1 MIEQNTTDSSNID
14 NASIKGNNNKINIS
28 SIIEDNSGGL
38 SSTRI
43 MMIMWL
49 TIPLLVWV
57 AGAIVAL
64 YHGIYTYPTPFEAYA
79 ATGHVLLTRLNLQVK
94 LAIPEVAV
102 VRFQIFVG

>member
-64 YHGIYTYPTPFEAYA
+64 YHGIYTYPSISPEVVTCMLGITGAKVCQRPFEKSD
-79 ATGHVLLTRLNLQVK
+79 NS
-94 LAIPEVAV
+94 
-102 VRFQIFVG
+102 